1 MIRNKQ
7 DFWSGMFFLSIG
19 VFFATFAAKDYTMG
33 TAAKMGPGYFPF
45 YLGILLGLLGAY
57 IVLSAVRKNAEVN
70 EVEGFDFRTIGT
82 ILGAVT
88 LFGLLLNP
96 LGLFVALLILIL
108 VAGFASHEFSLKE
121 TLINAAVLII
131 SCYLVFIKLL
141 NLQFPLFPKF
151 LGL

>member
-7 DFWSGMFFLSIG
+7 DFWSGILYLSCG
-19 VFFATFAAKDYTMG
+19 VFFATFATGYTMG

-45 YLGILLGLLGAY
+45 YLGILLGLIGAY
-57 IVLSAVRKNAEVN
+57 IVLTSVRSNAEST
-70 EVEGFDFRTIGT
+70 EVESFDFRTIGL

-88 LFGLLLNP
+88 VFGLLLNP
-96 LGLFVALLILIL
+96 MGLFVALFALILIS
-108 VAGFASHEFSLKE
+108 GFASHEFSLKE
-121 TLINAAVLII
+121 TLINAAVLIT